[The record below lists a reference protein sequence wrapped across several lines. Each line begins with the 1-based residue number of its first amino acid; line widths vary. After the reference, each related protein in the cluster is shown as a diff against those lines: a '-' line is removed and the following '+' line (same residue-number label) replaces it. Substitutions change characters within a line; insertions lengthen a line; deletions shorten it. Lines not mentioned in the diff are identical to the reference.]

1 LCGSWLIIFDF
12 DFKDDLVMKAK
23 LYQQSGAAIG
33 EVDLPDSVFA
43 AEVNESLLHQVIK
56 SYQANLR
63 QGTAKTKGR
72 GEVSGG
78 GKKPWRQKGTGR
90 ARAGSNTSPVW
101 ARGGKA
107 FGPSPRDYYTVIPRK
122 LKKLALVS
130 ALSSRATDGLIS
142 VVDSITCDEPKT
154 KVIAGMLEAMNLA
167 GKKNLLILDND
178 GVNNVYLSSRNIR
191 GLDIR
196 PVAEINALDIIS
208 SDNIIFGGEGLITKV
223 SEAVAK

>member
-1 LCGSWLIIFDF
+1 
-12 DFKDDLVMKAK
+12 MKAK
-23 LYQQSGAAIG
+23 LYQQSGAVIG
-33 EVDLPDSVFA
+33 DVNLPDSVFA

-63 QGTAKTKGR
+63 QGTAKTKSR

-90 ARAGSNTSPVW
+90 ARAGSNTSPLWV
-101 ARGGKA
+101 RGGKA

-130 ALSSRATDGLIS
+130 ALSSRAADELIS

-154 KVIAGMLEAMNLA
+154 KVIAAMLEAMNLA
-167 GKKNLLILDND
+167 GKKNLLILDNE

-223 SEAVAK
+223 EESLKIKVKEAVAK

>member
-1 LCGSWLIIFDF
+1 
-12 DFKDDLVMKAK
+12 MKAK
-23 LYQQSGAAIG
+23 LYQQSGSEIG

-90 ARAGSNTSPVW
+90 ARAGSNTSPLW

-142 VVDSITCDEPKT
+142 VVDSIACEEPKT
-154 KVIAGMLEAMNLA
+154 KVIAKMLEAMNLA

-178 GVNNVYLSSRNIR
+178 GVNNVYLSSRNIW

>member
-1 LCGSWLIIFDF
+1 
-12 DFKDDLVMKAK
+12 MKAK
-23 LYQQSGAAIG
+23 LYQQSGAAVG

-43 AEVNESLLHQVIK
+43 AEVNESLLHQVVK

-130 ALSSRATDGLIS
+130 ALSSRAADGLIS
-142 VVDSITCDEPKT
+142 VVDSITCGEPKT
-154 KVIAGMLEAMNLA
+154 KVIAKMLEAMNFA

-191 GLDIR
+191 DLDIR

-208 SDNIIFGGEGLITKV
+208 SENIIFGGEGLITKV

>member
-1 LCGSWLIIFDF
+1 
-12 DFKDDLVMKAK
+12 MKAK
-23 LYQQSGAAIG
+23 LYQQSGSEIG

-130 ALSSRATDGLIS
+130 ALSSRAIDGLIS
-142 VVDSITCDEPKT
+142 VVDSIACDEPKT
-154 KVIAGMLEAMNLA
+154 KVVAKMLEAMNLA
-167 GKKNLLILDND
+167 GKKNLLILDNE
-178 GVNNVYLSSRNIR
+178 GVNNIYLSSRNIR